1 MGSILLTIDTASQDE
16 VALSYH
22 SVRGL
27 SSLAV
32 IFAATINALYLHL
45 LVSCIMYASYAASM
59 RTVQLVHVPVRAASM
74 RTVQLV
80 HVPVRAASMRTVQL
94 EHVPVR
100 AASMRTVQLEHVPV
114 RAASMR
120 TVQQVHV
127 PVRVAHYFKVIHSIL
142 TVPNPACPWKSCFLR
157 VVPVSTN
164 PCLL

>member
-1 MGSILLTIDTASQDE
+1 MGSILLTIDTAAQHE

-22 SVRGL
+22 RVHGLSYHRVRGL

-32 IFAATINALYLHL
+32 IYAATINALYLHL
-45 LVSCIMYASYAASM
+45 LVSCTMYASYVRAASM

-80 HVPVRAASMRTVQL
+80 HVSVRAASMRTVQL
-94 EHVPVR
+94 
-100 AASMRTVQLEHVPV
+100 
-114 RAASMR
+114 
-120 TVQQVHV
+120 VHV